1 MEVEEEPDAVVLVLQ
16 QVGGQEEPLLRLRL
30 EPEPELVLELE
41 LELEPEPEPELEPG
55 LEVPGPE
62 GLLLYPH
69 PSILHNY
76 GLPIPCCLR
85 HHFHTFCG
93 LC

>member
-1 MEVEEEPDAVVLVLQ
+1 MGQFGEYWKPRLQ
-16 QVGGQEEPLLRLRL
+16 QQVQELQ
-30 EPEPELVLELE
+30 V
-41 LELEPEPEPELEPG
+41 ELEPEPEPELEPG